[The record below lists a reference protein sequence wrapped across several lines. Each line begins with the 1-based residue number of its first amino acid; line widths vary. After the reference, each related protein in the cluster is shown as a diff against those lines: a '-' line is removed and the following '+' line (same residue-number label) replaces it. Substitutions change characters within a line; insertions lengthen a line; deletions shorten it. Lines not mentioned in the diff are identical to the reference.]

1 MSFIIDVWISS
12 VVTTMENEWDV
23 MPSGRQKINH
33 GVGAVC
39 KFTLDIKNSPYTG
52 LLKNGKTTGLI
63 RVSLARSTN
72 IDTYLPSASLKFLR
86 SGTSS
91 ANAVFLGFVDIFRL
105 NVTNNIFDPDIQP
118 LFNQLLTLS
127 KSPKLNDDKST
138 TQIIKKLKQA
148 DDCPALVGLSDL
160 TRYV

>member
-1 MSFIIDVWISS
+1 MK
-12 VVTTMENEWDV
+12 NEWDV
-23 MPSGRQKINH
+23 FPSGRQKINH

-52 LLKNGKTTGLI
+52 LLKNGKTTGFI

-91 ANAVFLGFVDIFRL
+91 ANAVFLGYVDIFRL
-105 NVTNNIFDPDIQP
+105 NVTNDIFDPEIQP
-118 LFNQLLTLS
+118 LYNHLLTVPN
-127 KSPKLNDDKST
+127 SPIMIGEVGDHSNDSNPS
-138 TQIIKKLKQA
+138 IITKFKQA

-160 TRYV
+160 TR